1 MVILIGAELAVR
13 RQKRATGP
21 NPDPTDPDENNE
33 WDITAPPGVAG
44 PPTGG
49 EGVLLSRL
57 RALRRRLESNRHVL
71 QMVDAAL
78 GRARSRRGKHM
89 SVRERRRHKAL
100 CKLFRRRGLLI
111 ALLVAKREH
120 LQGLV
125 RVKALQV
132 KKAQTVLER
141 CRVRRAVQLG
151 GPRALEK
158 GQAARRKVS
167 QEEGRAIA
175 EYWKGLWQV
184 AGCHTPGHSAL
195 ADWGRKVRRAVA
207 EAGETEGPWLGGLLS
222 TSSPIGRLRGQ
233 ME

>member
-1 MVILIGAELAVR
+1 
-13 RQKRATGP
+13 
-21 NPDPTDPDENNE
+21 
-33 WDITAPPGVAG
+33 
-44 PPTGG
+44 
-49 EGVLLSRL
+49 
-57 RALRRRLESNRHVL
+57 
-71 QMVDAAL
+71 
-78 GRARSRRGKHM
+78 M

-120 LQGLV
+120 LKGLV